1 MVTDEPHFV
10 WKVTEMTLTT
20 AIQKVRVHG
29 RVHEYPL
36 LKLVHIL
43 FVLPTTLD
51 FSITMNTGL
60 RVRNNICDKKH
71 SNLPVSTKLCI
82 GDCIDYANNL
92 I

>member
-10 WKVTEMTLTT
+10 WKVTEMTLST
-20 AIQKVRVHG
+20 AIQVRVHE

-43 FVLPTTLD
+43 FVLPTALD

-60 RVRNNICDKKH
+60 RAKNNICDKKH
-71 SNLPVSTKLCI
+71 SNLPVSTKSCSS
-82 GDCIDYANNL
+82 DCIDYANNL

>member
-43 FVLPTTLD
+43 FVLPTALE
-51 FSITMNTGL
+51 FNITMNTGL
-60 RVRNNICDKKH
+60 TARINICDKKH
-71 SNLPVSTKLCI
+71 SNLPVSTKSCSS
-82 GDCIDYANNL
+82 DCIDYANNL